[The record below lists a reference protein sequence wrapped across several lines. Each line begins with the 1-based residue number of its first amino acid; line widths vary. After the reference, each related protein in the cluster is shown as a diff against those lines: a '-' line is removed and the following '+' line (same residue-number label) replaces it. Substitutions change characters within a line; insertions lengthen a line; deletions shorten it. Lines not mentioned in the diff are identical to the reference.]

1 LPHRSTE
8 SARQSSSRRHP
19 LGALAAACLLLG
31 AASAPALY
39 AQDGATTRDTRRA
52 EKRAAKQAQR
62 EAKREA
68 KDERER
74 DELLQV
80 FVAEPFLELRTGP
93 GRGYPVTQV
102 VARDESVDVLFRR
115 TDYFKVR
122 TERGVEGWASA
133 RDMQKTLLADGS
145 AFTLDLGD
153 RAGFQTHRWEL
164 GAMVGDFD
172 GANLVSAFGALSL
185 NDNLK
190 VELGGSQYLGEQ
202 RNGYMID
209 VGLVHVFAP
218 EWRLSPYV
226 TIGGGI
232 FRVEKDAQRPNLVDR
247 TDESAYVGV
256 GARFYLTRRFFLRG
270 EYKERVIFTSRNDNE
285 ELREW
290 KVGLAFFF

>member
-1 LPHRSTE
+1 MLASG
-8 SARQSSSRRHP
+8 A
-19 LGALAAACLLLG
+19 ALAQQA
-31 AASAPALY
+31 
-39 AQDGATTRDTRRA
+39 RA
-52 EKRAAKQAQR
+52 ERA
-62 EAKREA
+62 EARAERAEA
-68 KDERER
+68 RAERER
-74 DELLQV
+74 ERLLQL
-80 FVAEPFLELRTGP
+80 FVAEPYLELRTGP

-102 VARDESVDVLFRR
+102 VARDEAVDVLFRR

-133 RDMQKTLLADGS
+133 RDLQRTLLADGS
-145 AFTLDLGD
+145 RFTIELGD

-172 GANLVSAFGALSL
+172 GANLVATFGTYSL

-190 VELGGSQYLGEQ
+190 VELSGSQYLGEQ
-202 RNGYMID
+202 RNGYM
-209 VGLVHVFAP
+209 VEAGLIHVFAP
-218 EWRLSPYV
+218 EWRVSPYV

-232 FRVEKDAQRPNLVDR
+232 FRVDEDAQRPNLVDR
-247 TDESAYVGV
+247 TDESAYAGV
-256 GARFYLTRRFFLRG
+256 GARIYLTRRFFLRG

>member
-1 LPHRSTE
+1 MERE
-8 SARQSSSRRHP
+8 AR
-19 LGALAAACLLLG
+19 
-31 AASAPALY
+31 
-39 AQDGATTRDTRRA
+39 
-52 EKRAAKQAQR
+52 R
-62 EAKREA
+62 EAKA
-68 KDERER
+68 ERER
-74 DELLQV
+74 EQLLQA

-145 AFTLDLGD
+145 PFTLELGD
-153 RAGFQTHRWEL
+153 RSGFQTHRWEL
-164 GAMVGDFD
+164 GASVGDFD
-172 GANLVSAFGALSL
+172 GANLVSAFSALSL

-190 VELGGSQYLGEQ
+190 VEIGGSQYLGEQ

-209 VGLVHVFAP
+209 AALVHVFAP
-218 EWRLSPYV
+218 EWRLSPFV
-226 TIGGGI
+226 TVGGGI

-256 GARFYLTRRFFLRG
+256 GARVYLTRRFFLRG